1 MGCRGHSHSYPLGI
15 TDAARKTEKLVKWEA
30 KLFPKEMVMETITL
44 REVALRL
51 AKIKSPATSKIDDG
65 QLLSL
70 LRSGDLKAGF
80 EFPGATKRWVPIEGN
95 YWVTVDSQKLRSI
108 RSDEDYTYKVRL
120 SDFAQG
126 YSRLVLSDSSHE
138 TLKDE
143 FPVALAAAPRR
154 YEVVVQS
161 EEWKKYL
168 VSHDLKEPPFDLPKP
183 KGKGGRNPLAGWN
196 HLAVIIPAYLL
207 AHHSK
212 TRQPPNYEVA
222 ADQIY
227 DIALKKGI
235 DPATVPQ
242 PGALKDVIS
251 NVYKE
256 KESILNI

>member
-1 MGCRGHSHSYPLGI
+1 
-15 TDAARKTEKLVKWEA
+15 
-30 KLFPKEMVMETITL
+30 METIAL

-51 AKIKSPATSKIDDG
+51 AKIKQPATKKIDDG

-70 LRSGDLKAGF
+70 LRSDDLRAGF
-80 EFPGATKRWVPIEGN
+80 EFPGATKRWVPIERD
-95 YWVTVDSQKLRSI
+95 YWLTVDSAKFRSI
-108 RSDEDYTYKVRL
+108 RSDEDYTFKVRL
-120 SDFAQG
+120 SEFAES
-126 YSRLVLSDSSHE
+126 YSRLVLDNSPSKS
-138 TLKDE
+138 LKDE
-143 FPVALAAAPRR
+143 FRVALAAASRS

-168 VSHDLKEPPFDLPKP
+168 VSHNLKEPPFDLPKP
-183 KGKGGRNPLAGWN
+183 KGKGGRNPLAAWN

-212 TRQPPNYEVA
+212 TQQPPNYEVA